1 VKKILDERFYAEWK
15 AAVSNWMLWLPLTAR
30 LQACHDNAS
39 WRWSS
44 IDLGSFCPCG
54 EGRTLTG
61 GWRATTQEVQIN
73 VDVFWS
79 G

>member
-1 VKKILDERFYAEWK
+1 MPRQRKLEVVKH
-15 AAVSNWMLWLPLTAR
+15 R
-30 LQACHDNAS
+30 LGLVLS
-39 WRWSS
+39 
-44 IDLGSFCPCG
+44 CG

-79 G
+79 GNRALNAKDNDGAPLASPTCS